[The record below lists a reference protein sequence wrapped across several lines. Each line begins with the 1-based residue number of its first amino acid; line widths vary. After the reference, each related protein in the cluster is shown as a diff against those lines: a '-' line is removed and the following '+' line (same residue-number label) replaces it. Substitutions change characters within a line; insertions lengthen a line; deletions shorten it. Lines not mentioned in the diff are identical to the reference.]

1 MKCYQLL
8 WEVFSKGGEK
18 SSRDC
23 SRLEYGVCR
32 FLRRVFRKKT
42 LVEKCLLS
50 ILSSNHGSVHSQKRQ
65 ETCLLENIYYICKCL
80 YIYTHPY
87 HYQLLEEE
95 CVIVLNLVGVNESD

>member
-80 YIYTHPY
+80 YIYIHIRIIIS
-87 HYQLLEEE
+87 
-95 CVIVLNLVGVNESD
+95 CWRKSA